1 LKLVNGLI
9 AGLPQGENILRLIEF
24 ASLIIEVLAVVLIV
38 VAIFGAFGRYLWKS
52 YLERSDPSNYHEL
65 KVSLAKTLLLGLEI
79 LVAADI
85 VRTVALEATPVSVAT
100 LGLLVLVRTFLSWTL
115 VVEIEG
121 RWPWQPPT
129 DAGHTI
135 TPGGVREDE
144 S

>member
-1 LKLVNGLI
+1 MINEMI
-9 AGLPQGENILRLIEF
+9 AGLPQGESILRLIEF
-24 ASLIIEVLAVVLIV
+24 SSLAIEVLAVVLIV
-38 VAIFGAFGRYLWKS
+38 VAIFGAFGRYLWQS
-52 YLERSDPSNYHEL
+52 YLDRNDPTNYHEL
-65 KVSLAKTLLLGLEI
+65 KVSLAKALLLGLEI

-129 DAGHTI
+129 DTGHTI
-135 TPGGVREDE
+135 TPGGVREDDP
-144 S
+144 